1 MVLAF
6 TFDQFLKLAPAPIKV
21 MVKHFAEVY
30 VGLAL
35 LLKGGGLDRVLAV
48 PEGVAGLADFLF
60 STPKGVPCR
69 LSLDW
74 LCDFF
79 SGQSIGDV

>member
-1 MVLAF
+1 
-6 TFDQFLKLAPAPIKV
+6 
-21 MVKHFAEVY
+21 
-30 VGLAL
+30 L
-35 LLKGGGLDRVLAV
+35 LLKSGGLDRVLAV